1 MDSVPTPAFVTGA
14 DAGAEKDRPR
24 RRHRRRRP
32 RRRLSLRTCVA
43 VAAVGVLAAGLATG
57 TAMTKKI
64 QVSVDGDE
72 FTVRG
77 FPDTVAEALAAA
89 DVTTRP
95 GDHVSPPLETPV
107 GDGTTII
114 VRRARPLTVTKD
126 GETRTYQVTAL
137 NVADALRELRLDR
150 DRVHLSAS
158 TMRHIPVSG
167 LRLTVRTER
176 RVSIVREGMRLDTV
190 TTART
195 VRELLAQERI
205 TLAPGDRVRP
215 RLNRFPRDGQVIRI
229 IPARP
234 AGTGAVRPRNATAAG
249 SSARAGR

>member
-1 MDSVPTPAFVTGA
+1 MDSVPAPAFVT
-14 DAGAEKDRPR
+14 DATAEKDRPR
-24 RRHRRRRP
+24 RRHRHRRP
-32 RRRLSLRTCVA
+32 RRRLSLRACVA
-43 VAAVGVLAAGLATG
+43 LTAVGVLAAGLATG
-57 TAMTKKI
+57 AAMSKKV
-64 QVSVDGDE
+64 QVNVDGDE

-89 DVTTRP
+89 EVTTRP
-95 GDHVSPPLETPV
+95 GDRVFPPPEAPV
-107 GDGTTII
+107 GDGATIV

-126 GETRTYQVTAL
+126 GQTRTYQVTAL
-137 NVADALRELRLDR
+137 NVADALRELHLDR

-167 LRLTVRTER
+167 FRLTVHTER
-176 RVSIVREGMRLDTV
+176 RVTIVRDGTRLETL

-195 VRELLAQERI
+195 VRELLARERI

-215 RLNRFPRDGQVIRI
+215 RLDRFPRDGQVVRI

-234 AGTGAVRPRNATAAG
+234 AGTGGVVRPRNATAAG
-249 SSARAGR
+249 SAARTGR